1 MSERTEKIKNMA
13 CPCCGN
19 TTQCK
24 MSCETAH
31 SFKAFKQALI
41 WLPQMTNE
49 QIAQLSFECWHMAYS
64 RSGQQ
69 IQDEV
74 ESVLGKEHE

>member
-1 MSERTEKIKNMA
+1 MTELKATRDARGGSVDELTELSDELGSYNKD
-13 CPCCGN
+13 
-19 TTQCK
+19 
-24 MSCETAH
+24 
-31 SFKAFKQALI
+31 KAFKQALI

-49 QIAQLSFECWHMAYS
+49 QIAQLSFECWHLAYC